1 MGNLF
6 EKDTCHSNVNISNES
21 YLLSNDEDMIKR
33 FRFTSVNDKY
43 NLDKLFMYTVK
54 NFGFS

>member
-33 FRFTSVNDKY
+33 LRFTSVNKY